1 MSEMQSHQVHA
12 EYPTFKTH
20 AGPLNFVFEK
30 ANLRGVIS
38 AQLAEAHGQKG
49 SQALFCELA
58 DSLRSEDA
66 CKDINV
72 FNHRSCPYS

>member
-1 MSEMQSHQVHA
+1 MHS
-12 EYPTFKTH
+12 H

-30 ANLRGVIS
+30 ANLRGVVS

-72 FNHRSCPYS
+72 FNHRSGPGS